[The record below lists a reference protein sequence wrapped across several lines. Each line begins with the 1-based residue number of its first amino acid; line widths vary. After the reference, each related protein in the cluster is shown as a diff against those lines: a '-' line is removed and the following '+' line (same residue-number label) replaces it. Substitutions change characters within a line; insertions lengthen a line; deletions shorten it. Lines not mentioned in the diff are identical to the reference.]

1 MIEEEQSKKL
11 IETDINLPEV
21 PNHVPEKPP
30 ATSKFMVSK
39 TLKMNLCFG
48 NQLSD
53 PSFLSSP
60 TESKDEEELEEL
72 KQWAS

>member
-21 PNHVPEKPP
+21 PSHVPEKP
-30 ATSKFMVSK
+30 AASSKWLFDFEFLFLGTKQTSKF
-39 TLKMNLCFG
+39 
-48 NQLSD
+48 
-53 PSFLSSP
+53 FLSAS
-60 TESKDEEELEEL
+60 TESKEEEELEEL